1 MEPPIPTLSLGLRFG
16 WGLAGFLA
24 MAAQEIG
31 LGAILLTGD
40 TLLVAMLT
48 IPLLHKAVPLVF
60 VTAAVGHHQFSV
72 QPCLAHYC

>member
-1 MEPPIPTLSLGLRFG
+1 
-16 WGLAGFLA
+16 